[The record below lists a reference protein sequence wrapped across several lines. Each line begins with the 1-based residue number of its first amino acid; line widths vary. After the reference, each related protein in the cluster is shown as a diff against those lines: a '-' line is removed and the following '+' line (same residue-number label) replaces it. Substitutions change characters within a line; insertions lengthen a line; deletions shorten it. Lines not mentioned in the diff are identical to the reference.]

1 MYYPAGGYL
10 GLYFEL
16 FGLQPGG
23 GSGFVD
29 TISKHR
35 TGGSIAGV
43 EIEALGRGI
52 KIGIGA
58 ERSYVTVEA
67 DPWVPK
73 RRSLGKSYADLRPY
87 TSMSASTTGTSGSM
101 SDEETAL
108 LEHYMASLKDES

>member
-1 MYYPAGGYL
+1 MFYVAGGYL

-16 FGLQPGG
+16 FPVQAGG

-29 TISKHR
+29 TISRHR
-35 TGGSIAGV
+35 TGGSMAGV
-43 EIEALGRGI
+43 EVETFGRGL

-58 ERSYVTVEA
+58 ERSYVTIEA
-67 DPWVPK
+67 DPWLPK

-87 TSMSASTTGTSGSM
+87 TSLSASTTGSGSM

-108 LEHYMASLKDES
+108 LDHYLASLKES